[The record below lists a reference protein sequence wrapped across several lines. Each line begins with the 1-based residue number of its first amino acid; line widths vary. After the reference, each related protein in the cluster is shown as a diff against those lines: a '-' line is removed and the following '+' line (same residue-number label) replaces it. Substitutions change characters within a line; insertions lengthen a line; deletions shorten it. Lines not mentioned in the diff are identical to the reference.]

1 MPTNP
6 EPGKCYVKCV
16 TPNEFS
22 EEDVVIEIS
31 PAYKT
36 LKTFPATYKTIE
48 ERIMVKEA
56 SKQLVYVPAVYE
68 TINVDYVGK
77 EFGSELIVNAATFG
91 EDSKTVDVYP
101 STTGWE
107 YTVDPDCSSANPN
120 DCIVACF
127 KEYPSRSE
135 SLKLKTLVK
144 DAFTT
149 EKKTPDVK
157 SSYNKQVI
165 KTPARMNEI
174 EIPAQYS
181 VIKKQVVD
189 KPARTEEVIVPAVTK
204 VVKKTVLVK
213 AGGMTVWEEL
223 DCNLLEPT
231 ILPILYPLNSAL
243 LTPEAKRVIDE
254 NLLDFMRQKPLI
266 KIELASHTDSRGSD
280 EYNMSLSQ
288 QRAQS
293 VVNYL
298 ASKGINKNR
307 LMAKGY
313 GETRLKNKCANGVE
327 CSEEEHQVN
336 RRTEF
341 RVIQ

>member
-1 MPTNP
+1 M
-6 EPGKCYVKCV
+6 
-16 TPNEFS
+16 
-22 EEDVVIEIS
+22 
-31 PAYKT
+31 
-36 LKTFPATYKTIE
+36 
-48 ERIMVKEA
+48 
-56 SKQLVYVPAVYE
+56 
-68 TINVDYVGK
+68 
-77 EFGSELIVNAATFG
+77 
-91 EDSKTVDVYP
+91 
-101 STTGWE
+101 
-107 YTVDPDCSSANPN
+107 
-120 DCIVACF
+120 
-127 KEYPSRSE
+127 
-135 SLKLKTLVK
+135 
-144 DAFTT
+144 
-149 EKKTPDVK
+149 
-157 SSYNKQVI
+157 
-165 KTPARMNEI
+165 
-174 EIPAQYS
+174 
-181 VIKKQVVD
+181 D